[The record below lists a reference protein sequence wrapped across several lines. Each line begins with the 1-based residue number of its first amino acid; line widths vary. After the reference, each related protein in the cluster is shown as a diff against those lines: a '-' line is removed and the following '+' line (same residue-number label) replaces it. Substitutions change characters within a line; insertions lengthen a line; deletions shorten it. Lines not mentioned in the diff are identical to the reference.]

1 MKFRKLTFLKK
12 HKRLLVFIRFLC
24 GYHTIFL
31 LDFNISLI
39 NFRVSNLV
47 LGKPGS
53 LAPIVKPREETLVH
67 WLHIIQPGR

>member
-1 MKFRKLTFLKK
+1 MEFCKNEFFM
-12 HKRLLVFIRFLC
+12 RFLC
-24 GYHTIFL
+24 GYHTIFY
-31 LDFNISLI
+31 LDFILI

-53 LAPIVKPREETLVH
+53 LAPIAKPREETLVH